1 MLMSVVETTVTPI
14 TVRVLKYDGTEY
26 RRWRA
31 HVARRDGSLMVLEA
45 EFDIEV
51 HHSQLGH
58 IPLGTRTVEY
68 YWLDRWYNVFRFL
81 RDTGETRLWYCNI
94 NLPPIIEGS
103 LITYV
108 DLDIDVLVQTDFSYQ
123 ILDLDEFERH
133 ARIFSYPPEVQESTQ
148 NALAELILR
157 IESRQF
163 PFNE

>member
-1 MLMSVVETTVTPI
+1 MPMNAVETTGTPI
-14 TVRVLKYDGTEY
+14 VVRVLKYDGTQY
-26 RRWRA
+26 RHWNARL
-31 HVARRDGSLMVLEA
+31 ARRDGPLMVLEA

-68 YWLDRWYNVFRFL
+68 YWLDKWYNVFRFL
-81 RDTGETRLWYCNI
+81 RDTGETRFWYCNI
-94 NLPPIIEGS
+94 NLPPTVEDS
-103 LITYV
+103 LMTYV

-148 NALAELILR
+148 NALTELILR
-157 IESRQF
+157 IERRQF

>member
-1 MLMSVVETTVTPI
+1 MSVVEATVSPI

-26 RRWRA
+26 RHWSA
-31 HVARRDGSLMVLEA
+31 QLARRDGSLIVLEA

-94 NLPPIIEGS
+94 NLPPIVEGS

-108 DLDIDVLVQTDFSYQ
+108 DLDIDVLVQTDASYQ

>member
-1 MLMSVVETTVTPI
+1 MNAVETTGTPI

-26 RRWRA
+26 RHWNA
-31 HVARRDGSLMVLEA
+31 QLVRRDGSLMILEA
-45 EFDIEV
+45 EFDNEV

-68 YWLDRWYNVFRFL
+68 YWLDKWYNVFRFL

-94 NLPPIIEGS
+94 NLPPIVDDS

-123 ILDLDEFERH
+123 ILDLDEFEHH
-133 ARIFSYPPEVQESTQ
+133 AQAFAYPQEVQESARE
-148 NALAELILR
+148 ALAELISR

-163 PFNE
+163 PFNQ

>member
-1 MLMSVVETTVTPI
+1 MTPVTPI
-14 TVRVLKYDGTEY
+14 TVRVLKYDGTEH
-26 RRWRA
+26 RHWTA
-31 HVARRDGSLMVLEA
+31 QLAGRDGSLMILEA

-51 HHSQLGH
+51 NHSQLGH

-81 RDTGETRLWYCNI
+81 KDTGETRFWYCNI
-94 NLPPIIEGS
+94 NLPPAVEDS
-103 LITYV
+103 LMTYV

-133 ARIFSYPPEVQESTQ
+133 ARIFSYPPDLQESTQ
-148 NALAELILR
+148 NALAELILL

>member
-1 MLMSVVETTVTPI
+1 MSAIEPTVTPI
-14 TVRVLKYDGTEY
+14 TVRVLKYDGTEH
-26 RRWRA
+26 RHWTA
-31 HVARRDGSLMVLEA
+31 QLVRRDGSLMILEA

-51 HHSQLGH
+51 NHPQLGH

-68 YWLDRWYNVFRFL
+68 YWLDKWYNVFRFL
-81 RDTGETRLWYCNI
+81 RDTGETRFWYCNI
-94 NLPPIIEGS
+94 NLPPTVEDS
-103 LITYV
+103 LMTYV
-108 DLDIDVLVQTDFSYQ
+108 DLDIDVLVQTDFSYK

-133 ARIFSYPPEVQESTQ
+133 ARIFSYPPELQESTQ

>member
-1 MLMSVVETTVTPI
+1 MSAVEATATPI

-26 RRWRA
+26 RHWNA
-31 HVARRDGSLMVLEA
+31 QLARRDGPLLVLEA
-45 EFDIEV
+45 EFNIEV

-58 IPLGTRTVEY
+58 IPLGTRTIEY
-68 YWLDRWYNVFRFL
+68 YWLDKQYNVFRFL
-81 RDTGETRLWYCNI
+81 KDTGETRFWYCNI
-94 NLPPIIEGS
+94 NLPPIVGDS
-103 LITYV
+103 LMTYV
-108 DLDIDVLVQTDFSYQ
+108 DMDIDVLVQTDFSYQ

-148 NALAELILR
+148 DALAELILR